1 MNKRLRTILIGAV
14 GVIVVLLAGL
24 FSGAL
29 DGVLRKL
36 DLHVAGRPAPVVD
49 TVASSEVVATPA
61 PAKADAGATV
71 AAGETVVPIFDL
83 VRVEPTGDAVIAG
96 RSDPDA
102 KVEILSG
109 KDVVADG
116 KANDTGSWAIVLANP
131 LKPGAHDLSV
141 RVTGKDGKVAS
152 SEQSVAVSVPEG
164 GNGDVLVVLN
174 QPGSP
179 STVLQVPGL
188 EETQAK
194 LADAGV
200 DPAQAVSV
208 EPASAEVPA
217 AADVSAAPAP
227 AVVPPTSASAT
238 ATATAGNE
246 TTPATT
252 AEPAVAVTTEPA
264 APAEPAAAPAAASP
278 ASATVEIPAPPTD
291 MMVAA
296 ATPALTPAPQ
306 AAAPAPDVAQAE
318 PAPAPDKPAAPATD
332 ATAAPA
338 VATPAE
344 PAPSAPDA
352 EPTAAP
358 KAEPSSE
365 PAAPKVEPAAP
376 KAEPVASPA
385 EPAAAP
391 APTVT
396 IDAVELENG
405 NRFYAA
411 GSAASGAVIRLYV
424 DDKAIG
430 DTKADKGRWLYQGQV
445 ELAPGKHLVR
455 IDQVGA
461 EGSVVARAEVP
472 FQIADDGLSAPTLA
486 SGVGSAQAGAG
497 SAGEA
502 KPAEPETLII
512 RRGDNLWMIAKRLYG
527 KGIRYSTIYQANTDQ
542 IRNPDLIYPGQVFV
556 IPEGDAAWKPVGQ

>member
-1 MNKRLRTILIGAV
+1 MSNRLRTILIGAV

-29 DGVLRKL
+29 DGVLRQL
-36 DLHVAGRPAPVVD
+36 NVQIAGHPANVTD
-49 TVASSEVVATPA
+49 KVASTDVVATPA
-61 PAKADAGATV
+61 PAKADAGA
-71 AAGETVVPIFDL
+71 AATAPAAETVVPIFDL

-96 RSDPDA
+96 RSAPDA

-109 KDVVADG
+109 KDVVAGG
-116 KANDTGSWAIVLANP
+116 KANDTGSWAIVLADP

-141 RVTGKDGKVAS
+141 RVTGKDGKVAT

-188 EETQAK
+188 QEAQAK

-200 DPAQAVSV
+200 DPTQV
-208 EPASAEVPA
+208 AE
-217 AADVSAAPAP
+217 AAPAVLPEAPKASAP
-227 AVVPPTSASAT
+227 AATPEPPVSASAT
-238 ATATAGNE
+238 ATAIAGNE
-246 TTPATT
+246 TMPATT
-252 AEPAVAVTTEPA
+252 AEPAPA
-264 APAEPAAAPAAASP
+264 AMTSAPAATPVAPAAA
-278 ASATVEIPAPPTD
+278 TVAIPAPPAD
-291 MMVAA
+291 MQAAAA
-296 ATPALTPAPQ
+296 ATPAL
-306 AAAPAPDVAQAE
+306 AQAE
-318 PAPAPDKPAAPATD
+318 PAPAAEKPAAPA
-332 ATAAPA
+332 
-338 VATPAE
+338 ATPATADKPAAAPTA
-344 PAPSAPDA
+344 PAPAETAPAPVAPAQASPAASAA
-352 EPTAAP
+352 
-358 KAEPSSE
+358 E
-365 PAAPKVEPAAP
+365 PAAPK
-376 KAEPVASPA
+376 A

-405 NRFYAA
+405 KRLYAA
-411 GSAASGAVIRLYV
+411 GSAESGAVIRLYV
-424 DDKAIG
+424 DDKVIG
-430 DTKADKGRWLYQGQV
+430 DTKADKGRWLYQGQAQ
-445 ELAPGKHLVR
+445 LAPGKHLVR
-455 IDQVGA
+455 IDQIGA
-461 EGSVVARAEVP
+461 NGTVLARAEVP
-472 FQIADDGLSAPTLA
+472 FQIAEDGLAAPTVA

-556 IPEGDAAWKPVGQ
+556 VPEGDSAWKPVGK

>member
-1 MNKRLRTILIGAV
+1 MSKRLRTILIGAV

-29 DGVLRKL
+29 DSVLRQL
-36 DLHVAGRPAPVVD
+36 NIQVAGHPAPVTEKVGSTD
-49 TVASSEVVATPA
+49 VVATPA
-61 PAKADAGATV
+61 PVKADAAQAAT
-71 AAGETVVPIFDL
+71 APATETVVPIFDL

-96 RSDPDA
+96 RSDPNA

-109 KDVVADG
+109 KDVVAGG
-116 KANDTGSWAIVLANP
+116 KANDTGSWAIVLSDP

-141 RVTGKDGKVAS
+141 RVTGKDGKVAT

-188 EETQAK
+188 EEAQAK

-200 DPAQAVSV
+200 DPAQVVDA
-208 EPASAEVPA
+208 
-217 AADVSAAPAP
+217 AP
-227 AVVPPTSASAT
+227 AVVPETPKAATAVPAAEPPVSASAT
-238 ATATAGNE
+238 ATAIAGNA

-252 AEPAVAVTTEPA
+252 AEPAPA
-264 APAEPAAAPAAASP
+264 AMSSEPVAAPAAA
-278 ASATVEIPAPPTD
+278 AQATVEIPAPPAD
-291 MMVAA
+291 VQAAAA
-296 ATPALTPAPQ
+296 ATPALVPATPAP
-306 AAAPAPDVAQAE
+306 AETAPVAAKPAADAAPAPT
-318 PAPAPDKPAAPATD
+318 APAATETAPA
-332 ATAAPA
+332 
-338 VATPAE
+338 
-344 PAPSAPDA
+344 
-352 EPTAAP
+352 
-358 KAEPSSE
+358 
-365 PAAPKVEPAAP
+365 
-376 KAEPVASPA
+376 KAEPVAAPA
-385 EPAAAP
+385 EPAVQPKADVPAAATP
-391 APTVT
+391 VVT

-405 NRFYAA
+405 KRFYAA
-411 GSAASGAVIRLYV
+411 GSAANGAVIRLYV

-430 DTKADKGRWLYQGQV
+430 DSKADKGRWLYQGEV
-445 ELAPGKHLVR
+445 HLAPGKHLVR
-455 IDQVGA
+455 IDQIGA
-461 EGSVVARAEVP
+461 NGAVLARAEVP
-472 FQIADDGLSAPTLA
+472 FQIAEDGLSAPTLA

-502 KPAEPETLII
+502 RPAEPQTLII

-527 KGIRYSTIYQANTDQ
+527 NGIRYSTIYQANTDQ

>member
-29 DGVLRKL
+29 DGVLRQL
-36 DLHVAGRPAPVVD
+36 NIQIAGHPTPAAEA
-49 TVASSEVVATPA
+49 TASSDVVATPA
-61 PAKADAGATV
+61 PAKGDAAPAA
-71 AAGETVVPIFDL
+71 AAGPGEAVVPIFDL

-96 RSDPDA
+96 RSEPDA

-116 KANDTGSWAIVLANP
+116 KANDAGSWAIVLADP

-188 EETQAK
+188 EEAQAK

-200 DPAQAVSV
+200 DPAEA
-208 EPASAEVPA
+208 AEAQPVA
-217 AADVSAAPAP
+217 AAPIAAPAP
-227 AVVPPTSASAT
+227 AVEPPTSASAT

-252 AEPAVAVTTEPA
+252 AAPA
-264 APAEPAAAPAAASP
+264 APITAEPAAIAAATP
-278 ASATVEIPAPPTD
+278 ATVAIPAPPAD
-291 MMVAA
+291 MLVAA
-296 ATPALTPAPQ
+296 ATPALTSVAEPKPSEQTTAPEPQTGEMPTASQAGASAAPAGAAPAATPQVEPAVAPQ
-306 AAAPAPDVAQAE
+306 AEPDV
-318 PAPAPDKPAAPATD
+318 
-332 ATAAPA
+332 
-338 VATPAE
+338 
-344 PAPSAPDA
+344 
-352 EPTAAP
+352 AP
-358 KAEPSSE
+358 KAEPATT
-365 PAAPKVEPAAP
+365 PP
-376 KAEPVASPA
+376 AEPVTAPQA
-385 EPAAAP
+385 EPAATP
-391 APTVT
+391 AITVT

-405 NRFYAA
+405 NSFYAA
-411 GSAASGAVIRLYV
+411 GSAASGALIRLYV

-430 DTKADKGRWLYQGQV
+430 DTKADKGRWLYQGKV

-455 IDQVGA
+455 IDQIGA
-461 EGSVVARAEVP
+461 DGAVIARAEVP
-472 FQIADDGLSAPTLA
+472 FQIAEDGLSAPTVA
-486 SGVGSAQAGAG
+486 SGVGTAQAGAG

-556 IPEGDAAWKPVGQ
+556 IPEGDAAWRPVGQ

>member
-29 DGVLRKL
+29 DGVLRQL
-36 DLHVAGRPAPVVD
+36 NMQIAGHPAPAAEAA
-49 TVASSEVVATPA
+49 ASSDVVATQA
-61 PAKADAGATV
+61 PAKADAAPAV
-71 AAGETVVPIFDL
+71 AAAPAETVVPIFDL

-96 RSDPDA
+96 RSEPDA

-109 KDVVADG
+109 KDIVADG
-116 KANDTGSWAIVLANP
+116 KANDTGSWAIVLADP

-188 EETQAK
+188 EEAQAK

-200 DPAQAVSV
+200 DPAEATSSQQV
-208 EPASAEVPA
+208 A
-217 AADVSAAPAP
+217 AAEAPVAAPTP
-227 AVVPPTSASAT
+227 AVEPPTSASAT

-252 AEPAVAVTTEPA
+252 AEPAAPIAAEPTATPA
-264 APAEPAAAPAAASP
+264 ATP
-278 ASATVEIPAPPTD
+278 ATVEIPAPPAD
-291 MMVAA
+291 MLVAA
-296 ATPALTPAPQ
+296 ATPALAPAAEAKPSEPATAQAAPQ
-306 AAAPAPDVAQAE
+306 AAETPAAAPADAGAAPADAAPAAAPQAE
-318 PAPAPDKPAAPATD
+318 PAAAPQ
-332 ATAAPA
+332 
-338 VATPAE
+338 AE
-344 PAPSAPDA
+344 PAV
-352 EPTAAP
+352 
-358 KAEPSSE
+358 
-365 PAAPKVEPAAP
+365 APKVEPAATP
-376 KAEPVASPA
+376 QAEPVAT
-385 EPAAAP
+385 P

-405 NRFYAA
+405 KSFYAA

-424 DDKAIG
+424 DDKAVG
-430 DTKADKGRWLYQGQV
+430 DTKADKGRWLYQGKV

-455 IDQVGA
+455 IDQIGA
-461 EGSVVARAEVP
+461 DGAVIARAEVP
-472 FQIADDGLSAPTLA
+472 FQIAEDGLSAPTLA

-556 IPEGDAAWKPVGQ
+556 IPEGDSAWRPVGQ

>member
-14 GVIVVLLAGL
+14 GVIAVLLAGL

-29 DGVLRKL
+29 DGVLRQL
-36 DLHVAGRPAPVVD
+36 NVQIAGHPASTTE
-49 TVASSEVVATPA
+49 TVASSDVVATPA
-61 PAKADAGATV
+61 PAKTDAASAATP
-71 AAGETVVPIFDL
+71 AGETVVPIFDL

-116 KANDTGSWAIVLANP
+116 KANDTGSWAIVLADP

-141 RVTGKDGKVAS
+141 RVTGKDGKTAS

-188 EETQAK
+188 EEAQAK

-200 DPAQAVSV
+200 DPA
-208 EPASAEVPA
+208 E
-217 AADVSAAPAP
+217 AADTQQVAAVEAPVATPAP
-227 AVVPPTSASAT
+227 AVEPPTSATAT

-252 AEPAVAVTTEPA
+252 AQPAAAITTES
-264 APAEPAAAPAAASP
+264 AAAPAA
-278 ASATVEIPAPPTD
+278 ASATVEIPAPPAD
-291 MMVAA
+291 MLAAA
-296 ATPALTPAPQ
+296 ATPALTPAAEAKPSETT
-306 AAAPAPDVAQAE
+306 VAQAE
-318 PAPAPDKPAAPATD
+318 PTVTDTLVATAAESPAAPSE
-332 ATAAPA
+332 
-338 VATPAE
+338 TPAE
-344 PAPSAPDA
+344 TAPDA
-352 EPTAAP
+352 PT
-358 KAEPSSE
+358 
-365 PAAPKVEPAAP
+365 
-376 KAEPVASPA
+376 A
-385 EPAAAP
+385 EPAATPAAEPEPAAVLDAP
-391 APTVT
+391 PAATSSPAVT

-411 GSAASGAVIRLYV
+411 GSAANGAVIRLYV

-430 DTKADKGRWLYQGQV
+430 DTKAEKGRWLFQGKV
-445 ELAPGKHLVR
+445 ELAPGQHLVR
-455 IDQVGA
+455 IDQIGA
-461 EGSVVARAEVP
+461 DGAVIARAEVP
-472 FQIADDGLSAPTLA
+472 FQIAEDGLSAPTLA
-486 SGVGSAQAGAG
+486 SGIGTAQAGAG

-502 KPAEPETLII
+502 RPAEPTTLII

-556 IPEGDAAWKPVGQ
+556 IPESDAAWRPIGQ

>member
-29 DGVLRKL
+29 DGVLRQL
-36 DLHVAGRPAPVVD
+36 NMQIAGHPAPAAEAA
-49 TVASSEVVATPA
+49 ASSDVVATQA
-61 PAKADAGATV
+61 PAKADAAS
-71 AAGETVVPIFDL
+71 AAAAAPAETVVPIFDL

-96 RSDPDA
+96 RSEPDA

-109 KDVVADG
+109 KDIVADG
-116 KANDTGSWAIVLANP
+116 KANDTGSWAIVLADP

-188 EETQAK
+188 EEAQAK

-200 DPAQAVSV
+200 DPAEATSSQQV
-208 EPASAEVPA
+208 A
-217 AADVSAAPAP
+217 AAEAPVAASAP
-227 AVVPPTSASAT
+227 AVEPPTSASAT

-252 AEPAVAVTTEPA
+252 AEPAAPIAAEPTATPA
-264 APAEPAAAPAAASP
+264 ATP
-278 ASATVEIPAPPTD
+278 ATVEIPAPPAD
-291 MMVAA
+291 MLVAA
-296 ATPALTPAPQ
+296 ATPALAPAAEAKPSEPATAQAAPQ
-306 AAAPAPDVAQAE
+306 AAETPAAAPADAGAAPADAAPAAAPQAE
-318 PAPAPDKPAAPATD
+318 PAAAPQ
-332 ATAAPA
+332 
-338 VATPAE
+338 AE
-344 PAPSAPDA
+344 PAV
-352 EPTAAP
+352 
-358 KAEPSSE
+358 
-365 PAAPKVEPAAP
+365 APKVEPAATP
-376 KAEPVASPA
+376 QAEPVAT
-385 EPAAAP
+385 P

-405 NRFYAA
+405 KSFYAA

-424 DDKAIG
+424 DDKAVG
-430 DTKADKGRWLYQGQV
+430 DTKADKGRWLYQGKV

-455 IDQVGA
+455 IDQIGA
-461 EGSVVARAEVP
+461 DGAVIARAEVP
-472 FQIADDGLSAPTLA
+472 FQIAEDGLSAPTLA

-527 KGIRYSTIYQANTDQ
+527 RGIRYSTIYQANTDQ

-556 IPEGDAAWKPVGQ
+556 IPEGDSAWRPVGQ

>member
-29 DGVLRKL
+29 DGVLRQL
-36 DLHVAGRPAPVVD
+36 NMQIAGHPAPAAEAA
-49 TVASSEVVATPA
+49 ASSDVVATQA
-61 PAKADAGATV
+61 PAKADAAP
-71 AAGETVVPIFDL
+71 AAAAAPAETVVPIFDL

-96 RSDPDA
+96 RSEPDA

-109 KDVVADG
+109 KDIVADG
-116 KANDTGSWAIVLANP
+116 KANDTGSWAIVLADP

-188 EETQAK
+188 EEAQAK

-200 DPAQAVSV
+200 DPAEATSSQQV
-208 EPASAEVPA
+208 A
-217 AADVSAAPAP
+217 AAEAPVAAPTP
-227 AVVPPTSASAT
+227 AVEPPTSASAT

-252 AEPAVAVTTEPA
+252 AEPAAPIAAEPTATPA
-264 APAEPAAAPAAASP
+264 ATP
-278 ASATVEIPAPPTD
+278 ATVEIPAPPAD
-291 MMVAA
+291 MLVAA
-296 ATPALTPAPQ
+296 ATPALAPAAEAKPSEPATAQAAPQ
-306 AAAPAPDVAQAE
+306 AAETPAAALADAGAAPAEAAPAAAPQAE
-318 PAPAPDKPAAPATD
+318 PAAAPQ
-332 ATAAPA
+332 
-338 VATPAE
+338 AE
-344 PAPSAPDA
+344 PAV
-352 EPTAAP
+352 AP
-358 KAEPSSE
+358 KAEP
-365 PAAPKVEPAAP
+365 AATPQ
-376 KAEPVASPA
+376 AEPVAT
-385 EPAAAP
+385 P

-405 NRFYAA
+405 KSFYAA
-411 GSAASGAVIRLYV
+411 GSAANGAVIRLYV
-424 DDKAIG
+424 DDKAVG
-430 DTKADKGRWLYQGQV
+430 DTKADKGRWLYQGKV

-455 IDQVGA
+455 IDQIGA
-461 EGSVVARAEVP
+461 DGAVIARAEVP
-472 FQIADDGLSAPTLA
+472 FQIAEDGLSAPTLA

-556 IPEGDAAWKPVGQ
+556 IPEGDSAWRPVGQ

>member
-29 DGVLRKL
+29 DGVLRQL
-36 DLHVAGRPAPVVD
+36 NMQIAGHPAPAAEAA
-49 TVASSEVVATPA
+49 ASSDVVATQA
-61 PAKADAGATV
+61 PAKADAAS
-71 AAGETVVPIFDL
+71 AAAAAPAETVVPIFDL

-96 RSDPDA
+96 RSEPDA

-109 KDVVADG
+109 KDIVADG
-116 KANDTGSWAIVLANP
+116 KANDTGSWAIVLADP

-188 EETQAK
+188 EEAQAK

-200 DPAQAVSV
+200 DPAEATSSQQV
-208 EPASAEVPA
+208 A
-217 AADVSAAPAP
+217 AAEAPVAAPTP
-227 AVVPPTSASAT
+227 AVEPPTSASAT

-252 AEPAVAVTTEPA
+252 AEPAAPIAAEPTATPA
-264 APAEPAAAPAAASP
+264 ATP
-278 ASATVEIPAPPTD
+278 ATVEIPAPPAD
-291 MMVAA
+291 MLVAA
-296 ATPALTPAPQ
+296 ATPALAPAAEAKPSEPATAQAAPQ
-306 AAAPAPDVAQAE
+306 AAETPAAAPADAGAAPADAAPAAAPQAE
-318 PAPAPDKPAAPATD
+318 PAAAPQ
-332 ATAAPA
+332 
-338 VATPAE
+338 AE
-344 PAPSAPDA
+344 PAV
-352 EPTAAP
+352 
-358 KAEPSSE
+358 
-365 PAAPKVEPAAP
+365 APKVEPAATP
-376 KAEPVASPA
+376 QAEPVAT
-385 EPAAAP
+385 P

-405 NRFYAA
+405 KSFYAA

-424 DDKAIG
+424 DDKAVG
-430 DTKADKGRWLYQGQV
+430 DTKADKGRWLYQGKV

-455 IDQVGA
+455 IDQIGA
-461 EGSVVARAEVP
+461 DGAVIARAEVP
-472 FQIADDGLSAPTLA
+472 FQIAEDGLSAPTLA

-527 KGIRYSTIYQANTDQ
+527 RGIRYSTIYQANTDQ

-556 IPEGDAAWKPVGQ
+556 IPEGDSAWRPVGQ

>member
-24 FSGAL
+24 FSGVL
-29 DGVLRKL
+29 DGLLRQL
-36 DLHVAGRPAPVVD
+36 NIQIAGHPTPAAEA
-49 TVASSEVVATPA
+49 TASSDIVATPA
-61 PAKADAGATV
+61 PAKGDAAPAA
-71 AAGETVVPIFDL
+71 AAGPGEAVVPIFDL

-96 RSDPDA
+96 RSEPDA

-116 KANDTGSWAIVLANP
+116 KANDAGSWAIVLADP

-188 EETQAK
+188 EEAQAK

-200 DPAQAVSV
+200 DPAEAQPV
-208 EPASAEVPA
+208 A
-217 AADVSAAPAP
+217 AAPIAAPAP
-227 AVVPPTSASAT
+227 AVEPPTSASAT

-252 AEPAVAVTTEPA
+252 AAPA
-264 APAEPAAAPAAASP
+264 APITAEPAAIAAATP
-278 ASATVEIPAPPTD
+278 ATVAIPAPPAD
-291 MMVAA
+291 MLVAA
-296 ATPALTPAPQ
+296 ATPALTSVAEPKPSEQTTAPEPQTGEMPTAPQ
-306 AAAPAPDVAQAE
+306 AGASAAPAGAAPAATPQVEPAVAPQAE
-318 PAPAPDKPAAPATD
+318 PD
-332 ATAAPA
+332 
-338 VATPAE
+338 V
-344 PAPSAPDA
+344 
-352 EPTAAP
+352 AP
-358 KAEPSSE
+358 KAEPAAT
-365 PAAPKVEPAAP
+365 PAI
-376 KAEPVASPA
+376 
-385 EPAAAP
+385 
-391 APTVT
+391 TVT

-405 NRFYAA
+405 NSFYAA
-411 GSAASGAVIRLYV
+411 GSAASGALIRLYV

-430 DTKADKGRWLYQGQV
+430 DTKADKGRWLYQGKV

-455 IDQVGA
+455 IDQIGA
-461 EGSVVARAEVP
+461 DGAVIARAEVP
-472 FQIADDGLSAPTLA
+472 FQIAEDGLSAPTVA
-486 SGVGSAQAGAG
+486 SGVGTAQAGAG

-556 IPEGDAAWKPVGQ
+556 IPEGDAAWRPVGQ

>member
-29 DGVLRKL
+29 DGVLRQL
-36 DLHVAGRPAPVVD
+36 NMQIAGHPAPAAEAA
-49 TVASSEVVATPA
+49 ASSDVVATQA
-61 PAKADAGATV
+61 PAKADAAP
-71 AAGETVVPIFDL
+71 AAAAAPAETVVPIFDL

-96 RSDPDA
+96 RSEPDA

-109 KDVVADG
+109 KDIVADG
-116 KANDTGSWAIVLANP
+116 KANDTGSWAIVLADP

-188 EETQAK
+188 EEAQAK

-200 DPAQAVSV
+200 DPAEATSSQQV
-208 EPASAEVPA
+208 A
-217 AADVSAAPAP
+217 AAEAPVAAPTP
-227 AVVPPTSASAT
+227 AVEPPTSASAT

-252 AEPAVAVTTEPA
+252 AEPA
-264 APAEPAAAPAAASP
+264 APIAAEPTATPVATP
-278 ASATVEIPAPPTD
+278 ATVEIPAPPAD
-291 MMVAA
+291 MLVAA
-296 ATPALTPAPQ
+296 ATPALTPAAEAKPSEPATSQAAPQ
-306 AAAPAPDVAQAE
+306 AAETPAAAPADAGAAPAEAAPAAAPQAE
-318 PAPAPDKPAAPATD
+318 PAAAPQ
-332 ATAAPA
+332 
-338 VATPAE
+338 AE
-344 PAPSAPDA
+344 PAV
-352 EPTAAP
+352 
-358 KAEPSSE
+358 
-365 PAAPKVEPAAP
+365 APKVEPAATP
-376 KAEPVASPA
+376 QAEPVAT
-385 EPAAAP
+385 P

-405 NRFYAA
+405 KSFYAA

-424 DDKAIG
+424 DDKAVG
-430 DTKADKGRWLYQGQV
+430 DTKADKGRWLYQGKV

-455 IDQVGA
+455 IDQIGTDGA
-461 EGSVVARAEVP
+461 VIARAEVP
-472 FQIADDGLSAPTLA
+472 FQIAEDGLSAPTLA

-556 IPEGDAAWKPVGQ
+556 IPEGDSAWRPVGQ

>member
-1 MNKRLRTILIGAV
+1 MNKRLRTILIGTV

-29 DGVLRKL
+29 DSVLRQL
-36 DLHVAGRPAPVVD
+36 NVHVAGHPASVAD
-49 TVASSEVVATPA
+49 KVASTDVVATPA
-61 PAKADAGATV
+61 PVKTDAAQAV
-71 AAGETVVPIFDL
+71 PAAETVVPIFDL

-96 RSDPDA
+96 RSAPDA

-109 KDVVADG
+109 KDVVAGG
-116 KANDTGSWAIVLANP
+116 KANDTGSWAIVLADP

-141 RVTGKDGKVAS
+141 RATGKDGKVAT

-188 EETQAK
+188 QEAQAK

-200 DPAQAVSV
+200 DPAQVAEATPAV
-208 EPASAEVPA
+208 VPA
-217 AADVSAAPAP
+217 ASKAAPAP
-227 AVVPPTSASAT
+227 AVTPEPPVSASAT
-238 ATATAGNE
+238 ATAIAGNA

-252 AEPAVAVTTEPA
+252 AEPAQAAMTTEPA
-264 APAEPAAAPAAASP
+264 ASPAAAVP
-278 ASATVEIPAPPTD
+278 ATVAIPAPPAD
-291 MMVAA
+291 MQAAAA
-296 ATPALTPAPQ
+296 ATPALAPTAQ
-306 AAAPAPDVAQAE
+306 AAPAPVAE
-318 PAPAPDKPAAPATD
+318 KPAAPVAETP
-332 ATAAPA
+332 AAPA
-338 VATPAE
+338 PATATPAQPT
-344 PAPSAPDA
+344 PAQATPAQATPAAPAADSS
-352 EPTAAP
+352 AAP
-358 KAEPSSE
+358 K
-365 PAAPKVEPAAP
+365 
-376 KAEPVASPA
+376 A

-405 NRFYAA
+405 KHFYAA
-411 GSAASGAVIRLYV
+411 GSAQNGAVVRLYV
-424 DDKAIG
+424 DDKEVG
-430 DTKADKGRWLYQGQV
+430 DTKADKGRWLYQGDVQ
-445 ELAPGKHLVR
+445 LAPGKHLVR
-455 IDQVGA
+455 IDQIGA
-461 EGSVVARAEVP
+461 NGTVLARAEVP
-472 FQIADDGLSAPTLA
+472 FEIAEDGLSAPTLA

-502 KPAEPETLII
+502 KPAEPTTLII
-512 RRGDNLWMIAKRLYG
+512 HRGDNLWMIAKRLYG

-556 IPEGDAAWKPVGQ
+556 VPEGDSAWKPVGQ

>member
-29 DGVLRKL
+29 DGVLRQL
-36 DLHVAGRPAPVVD
+36 NMQIAGHPAPAAEAA
-49 TVASSEVVATPA
+49 ASSDVVATQA
-61 PAKADAGATV
+61 PAKADAAPAV
-71 AAGETVVPIFDL
+71 AAAPAETVVPIFDL

-96 RSDPDA
+96 RSEPDA

-109 KDVVADG
+109 KDIVADG
-116 KANDTGSWAIVLANP
+116 KANDTGSWAIVLADP

-188 EETQAK
+188 EEAQAK

-200 DPAQAVSV
+200 DPAEATSSQQV
-208 EPASAEVPA
+208 A
-217 AADVSAAPAP
+217 AAEAPVAAPTP
-227 AVVPPTSASAT
+227 AVEPPTSASAT

-252 AEPAVAVTTEPA
+252 AEPAAPIAAEPTATPA
-264 APAEPAAAPAAASP
+264 ATP
-278 ASATVEIPAPPTD
+278 ATVEIPAPPAD
-291 MMVAA
+291 MLVAA
-296 ATPALTPAPQ
+296 ATPALAPAAEEAKPSEPATAQAAPQ
-306 AAAPAPDVAQAE
+306 AAETPTAAPADAGAAPADAAPAAAPQAE
-318 PAPAPDKPAAPATD
+318 PAAAPQ
-332 ATAAPA
+332 
-338 VATPAE
+338 AE
-344 PAPSAPDA
+344 PAV
-352 EPTAAP
+352 
-358 KAEPSSE
+358 
-365 PAAPKVEPAAP
+365 APKVEPAATP
-376 KAEPVASPA
+376 QAEPVAT
-385 EPAAAP
+385 P

-405 NRFYAA
+405 KSFYAA

-424 DDKAIG
+424 DDKAVG
-430 DTKADKGRWLYQGQV
+430 DTKADKGRWLYQGKV

-455 IDQVGA
+455 IDQIGVDGA
-461 EGSVVARAEVP
+461 VIARAEVP
-472 FQIADDGLSAPTLA
+472 FQIAEDGLSAPTLA

-556 IPEGDAAWKPVGQ
+556 IPEGDSAWRPVGQ

>member
-29 DGVLRKL
+29 DGVLRQL
-36 DLHVAGRPAPVVD
+36 NMQIAGHPAPAAEAA
-49 TVASSEVVATPA
+49 ASSDVVATQA
-61 PAKADAGATV
+61 PAKADAAP
-71 AAGETVVPIFDL
+71 AAAAVPAETVVPIFDL

-96 RSDPDA
+96 RSEPDA

-109 KDVVADG
+109 KDIVADG
-116 KANDTGSWAIVLANP
+116 KANDTGSWAIVLADP

-188 EETQAK
+188 EEAQAK

-200 DPAQAVSV
+200 DPAEATSSQQV
-208 EPASAEVPA
+208 A
-217 AADVSAAPAP
+217 AAEAPVAAPTP
-227 AVVPPTSASAT
+227 AVEPPTSASAT

-252 AEPAVAVTTEPA
+252 AEPAAPIAAEPTATPA
-264 APAEPAAAPAAASP
+264 ATP
-278 ASATVEIPAPPTD
+278 ATVEIPAPPAD
-291 MMVAA
+291 MLVAA
-296 ATPALTPAPQ
+296 ATPALTPAAEAKPSEPATAQAAPQ
-306 AAAPAPDVAQAE
+306 AAETPAAAPADAGAAPADAAPAAAPQAE
-318 PAPAPDKPAAPATD
+318 PAAAPQ
-332 ATAAPA
+332 
-338 VATPAE
+338 AE
-344 PAPSAPDA
+344 PAV
-352 EPTAAP
+352 
-358 KAEPSSE
+358 
-365 PAAPKVEPAAP
+365 APKVEPAATP
-376 KAEPVASPA
+376 QAEPVAT
-385 EPAAAP
+385 P

-405 NRFYAA
+405 KSFYAA

-424 DDKAIG
+424 DDKAVG
-430 DTKADKGRWLYQGQV
+430 DTKADKGRWLYQGKV

-455 IDQVGA
+455 IDQIGA
-461 EGSVVARAEVP
+461 DGAVIARAEVP
-472 FQIADDGLSAPTLA
+472 FQIAEDGLSAPTLA

-556 IPEGDAAWKPVGQ
+556 IPEGDSAWRPVGQ

>member
-1 MNKRLRTILIGAV
+1 MSNRLRTILIGAV

-29 DGVLRKL
+29 DSVLRQL
-36 DLHVAGRPAPVVD
+36 NVQIAGHPAHVAD
-49 TVASSEVVATPA
+49 EVASTDVVATPA
-61 PAKADAGATV
+61 PAKTDAGA
-71 AAGETVVPIFDL
+71 AATAPAAETVVPIFDL

-96 RSDPDA
+96 RSAPDA

-109 KDVVADG
+109 KDVVAGG
-116 KANDTGSWAIVLANP
+116 KANDTGSWAIVLADP

-141 RVTGKDGKVAS
+141 RVTGKDGKVAT
-152 SEQSVAVSVPEG
+152 SEQSVAVSVPQG

-188 EETQAK
+188 QEAQAK

-200 DPAQAVSV
+200 EPAQVAESV
-208 EPASAEVPA
+208 PAILPEAPKAAVPA
-217 AADVSAAPAP
+217 ATPE
-227 AVVPPTSASAT
+227 PPVSASAT
-238 ATATAGNE
+238 ATAIAGNE
-246 TTPATT
+246 TMPATT
-252 AEPAVAVTTEPA
+252 AEPAPA
-264 APAEPAAAPAAASP
+264 AMTSAPAATPVAPAAA
-278 ASATVEIPAPPTD
+278 TVAIPAPPAD
-291 MMVAA
+291 MQSAA
-296 ATPALTPAPQ
+296 ATPAL
-306 AAAPAPDVAQAE
+306 AQAE
-318 PAPAPDKPAAPATD
+318 PAPAAEKPAETAPAPVAPAQAAPAGS
-332 ATAAPA
+332 AA
-338 VATPAE
+338 
-344 PAPSAPDA
+344 
-352 EPTAAP
+352 
-358 KAEPSSE
+358 E
-365 PAAPKVEPAAP
+365 PAAPK
-376 KAEPVASPA
+376 A

-405 NRFYAA
+405 KRLYAA
-411 GSAASGAVIRLYV
+411 GSAENGAVIRLYV

-430 DTKADKGRWLYQGQV
+430 DTKADKGRWLYQGQAQ
-445 ELAPGKHLVR
+445 LAPGKHLVR
-455 IDQVGA
+455 IDQIGA
-461 EGSVVARAEVP
+461 NGTVLARAEVP
-472 FQIADDGLSAPTLA
+472 FQIAEDGLAAPTVA

-556 IPEGDAAWKPVGQ
+556 VPEGDSAWKPVGQ

>member
-29 DGVLRKL
+29 DGVLRQL
-36 DLHVAGRPAPVVD
+36 NMQIAGHPAPAAD
-49 TVASSEVVATPA
+49 TVASTDVVATPA
-61 PAKADAGATV
+61 PAKADAAPAT
-71 AAGETVVPIFDL
+71 AAAPAETVVPIFDL

-109 KDVVADG
+109 KDVVAGG
-116 KANDTGSWAIVLANP
+116 KANDTGSWAIVLADP

-188 EETQAK
+188 EEAQAK

-200 DPAQAVSV
+200 DPAEATDSQQV
-208 EPASAEVPA
+208 A
-217 AADVSAAPAP
+217 AAEAPVAASAP
-227 AVVPPTSASAT
+227 AVEPPTSASAT

-252 AEPAVAVTTEPA
+252 AEPA
-264 APAEPAAAPAAASP
+264 APITAEPAATPAA
-278 ASATVEIPAPPTD
+278 ASATVEIPAPPAD
-291 MMVAA
+291 MLVAA
-296 ATPALTPAPQ
+296 ATPALAPAAEAKPSEPAIAQAAPQ
-306 AAAPAPDVAQAE
+306 AGETPAAPPVDAGAAPTEAAPAAAPQAEPVATPQAE
-318 PAPAPDKPAAPATD
+318 PAAAPQ
-332 ATAAPA
+332 P
-338 VATPAE
+338 
-344 PAPSAPDA
+344 
-352 EPTAAP
+352 
-358 KAEPSSE
+358 E
-365 PAAPKVEPAAP
+365 PAAAP
-376 KAEPVASPA
+376 QA

-391 APTVT
+391 APAIT

-411 GSAASGAVIRLYV
+411 GSAANGAVIRLYV

-430 DTKADKGRWLYQGQV
+430 DTKADKGRWLYQGKV

-461 EGSVVARAEVP
+461 DGAVIARAEVP
-472 FQIADDGLSAPTLA
+472 FQIAEDGLSAPTLA

-556 IPEGDAAWKPVGQ
+556 IPEGDAAWRAIGQ

>member
-1 MNKRLRTILIGAV
+1 MNKKLRTILIGAV

-29 DGVLRKL
+29 DGVLRQL
-36 DLHVAGRPAPVVD
+36 NIQLAGHPASVAE
-49 TVASSEVVATPA
+49 TVASSDVVATPA
-61 PAKADAGATV
+61 PAKSDAP
-71 AAGETVVPIFDL
+71 AAAAASPAETVVPIFDL

-109 KDVVADG
+109 KDVVANG
-116 KANDTGSWAIVLANP
+116 KANDTGSWAIVLADP

-141 RVTGKDGKVAS
+141 RVVGKDGKVAS

-188 EETQAK
+188 EEAQAK

-200 DPAQAVSV
+200 
-208 EPASAEVPA
+208 EPAEASDTQQVA
-217 AADVSAAPAP
+217 AAEAPIAAPTP
-227 AVVPPTSASAT
+227 AVEPPTSASAT

-252 AEPAVAVTTEPA
+252 AQPAEPITTEPA
-264 APAEPAAAPAAASP
+264 ATPDVQP
-278 ASATVEIPAPPTD
+278 ATVEIPAPPAD
-291 MMVAA
+291 MLAA
-296 ATPALTPAPQ
+296 AGTPGVTPSTE
-306 AAAPAPDVAQAE
+306 APATATAQAE
-318 PAPAPDKPAAPATD
+318 PPVADTPAAPAADST
-332 ATAAPA
+332 AVASEKPAEAAP
-338 VATPAE
+338 T
-344 PAPSAPDA
+344 AP
-352 EPTAAP
+352 
-358 KAEPSSE
+358 
-365 PAAPKVEPAAP
+365 V
-376 KAEPVASPA
+376 A

-391 APTVT
+391 APAPEAAPAATSASAVT

-411 GSAASGAVIRLYV
+411 GSAANGAVIRLYV
-424 DDKAIG
+424 DDKVLG
-430 DTKADKGRWLYQGQV
+430 DTKAEKGRWLYQGKV
-445 ELAPGKHLVR
+445 ELAPGQHLVR
-455 IDQVGA
+455 IDQIGTNGA
-461 EGSVVARAEVP
+461 VIARAEVP
-472 FQIADDGLSAPTLA
+472 FQIAEDGISAPTLA

-502 KPAEPETLII
+502 RPAEPTTLII

-527 KGIRYSTIYQANTDQ
+527 NGIRYSTIYQANTDQ

-556 IPEGDAAWKPVGQ
+556 IPESDAAWRPIGQ

>member
-1 MNKRLRTILIGAV
+1 
-14 GVIVVLLAGL
+14 VVLLAGL

-29 DGVLRKL
+29 DGVLRQL
-36 DLHVAGRPAPVVD
+36 NMQIAGHPAPAAEA
-49 TVASSEVVATPA
+49 TASSDVVATQA
-61 PAKADAGATV
+61 PAKADAAPAAT
-71 AAGETVVPIFDL
+71 AAPAETVVPIFDL

-96 RSDPDA
+96 RSEPDA

-116 KANDTGSWAIVLANP
+116 KANDTGSWAIVLADP

-188 EETQAK
+188 EEAQAK

-200 DPAQAVSV
+200 DPAEATSSQQV
-208 EPASAEVPA
+208 A
-217 AADVSAAPAP
+217 AAEAPVAASAP
-227 AVVPPTSASAT
+227 AVEPPTSASAT

-252 AEPAVAVTTEPA
+252 AEPA
-264 APAEPAAAPAAASP
+264 APITAEPAATPAATP
-278 ASATVEIPAPPTD
+278 ATVEIPAPPAD
-291 MMVAA
+291 MLVAA
-296 ATPALTPAPQ
+296 ATPALTPAAEAKPSEPATAQAAPQ
-306 AAAPAPDVAQAE
+306 AAETPAAAPAGTATTPAEAAPAAAAQTEPAAAPQAE
-318 PAPAPDKPAAPATD
+318 PAI
-332 ATAAPA
+332 
-338 VATPAE
+338 
-344 PAPSAPDA
+344 
-352 EPTAAP
+352 AP
-358 KAEPSSE
+358 KAEP
-365 PAAPKVEPAAP
+365 AATPP
-376 KAEPVASPA
+376 AEPVATPG
-385 EPAAAP
+385 PI
-391 APTVT
+391 VT

-405 NRFYAA
+405 KSFYAA

-430 DTKADKGRWLYQGQV
+430 DTKADKGRWLYQGKV

-461 EGSVVARAEVP
+461 DGAVIARAEVP
-472 FQIADDGLSAPTLA
+472 FQIAEDGLSAPTLA

-556 IPEGDAAWKPVGQ
+556 IPEGDAAWRPVGQ

>member
-1 MNKRLRTILIGAV
+1 MNKRLRTILIGVV

-29 DGVLRKL
+29 DGVLRQL
-36 DLHVAGRPAPVVD
+36 NVQIAGHPAAVAD
-49 TVASSEVVATPA
+49 KVASTDVVATPS
-61 PAKADAGATV
+61 PAKADAAP
-71 AAGETVVPIFDL
+71 AAAAPAERVVPIFDL

-109 KDVVADG
+109 KDVVAGG
-116 KANDTGSWAIVLANP
+116 KANDTGSWAIVLSDP

-141 RVTGKDGKVAS
+141 RATSKDGKVAT

-188 EETQAK
+188 EEAQAK

-200 DPAQAVSV
+200 DPAQVVEATPAV
-208 EPASAEVPA
+208 VPA
-217 AADVSAAPAP
+217 AAKVAAAPAP
-227 AVVPPTSASAT
+227 TPEPPVSASAT
-238 ATATAGNE
+238 ATAIAGNA

-252 AEPAVAVTTEPA
+252 AEPAQAAMTTEPA
-264 APAEPAAAPAAASP
+264 APAAAVPAASVA
-278 ASATVEIPAPPTD
+278 IPAPPAD
-291 MMVAA
+291 MQAAA
-296 ATPALTPAPQ
+296 ATPTLTPTT
-306 AAAPAPDVAQAE
+306 AQAE
-318 PAPAPDKPAAPATD
+318 PAPAAEKPAAPAAEKPADAVAKPTTEAPA
-332 ATAAPA
+332 ATA
-338 VATPAE
+338 
-344 PAPSAPDA
+344 
-352 EPTAAP
+352 
-358 KAEPSSE
+358 
-365 PAAPKVEPAAP
+365 PAATAPVQAASVMPA
-376 KAEPVASPA
+376 A
-385 EPAAAP
+385 EPAAAPKTEPAAKP

-405 NRFYAA
+405 KHFYAA
-411 GSAASGAVIRLYV
+411 GSAANGAVVRLYV
-424 DDKAIG
+424 DDKEIG
-430 DTKADKGRWLYQGQV
+430 DTKADKGRWLYQGDVQ
-445 ELAPGKHLVR
+445 LAPGKHLVR
-455 IDQVGA
+455 IDQIGA
-461 EGSVVARAEVP
+461 NGAVLARAEVP
-472 FQIADDGLSAPTLA
+472 FEIAEDGLSAPTLA

-502 KPAEPETLII
+502 KPAEPTTLII
-512 RRGDNLWMIAKRLYG
+512 HRGDNLWMIAKRLYG

-556 IPEGDAAWKPVGQ
+556 VPEGDSAWKPVGQ

>member
-24 FSGAL
+24 FSGVL
-29 DGVLRKL
+29 DGVLRQL
-36 DLHVAGRPAPVVD
+36 NVQIAGHPAPAAEA
-49 TVASSEVVATPA
+49 VASSNVVAA
-61 PAKADAGATV
+61 PAKADAAPAV
-71 AAGETVVPIFDL
+71 AASPAETIVPIFDL

-116 KANDTGSWAIVLANP
+116 KANDTGSWAIVLADP

-141 RVTGKDGKVAS
+141 RVTDKDGKVAS

-188 EETQAK
+188 EEAQAK

-200 DPAQAVSV
+200 DPAQATEAQQVAAAETPV
-208 EPASAEVPA
+208 AASAT
-217 AADVSAAPAP
+217 
-227 AVVPPTSASAT
+227 AVEPPTSASAT

-252 AEPAVAVTTEPA
+252 AEPAAPITAEPA
-264 APAEPAAAPAAASP
+264 ATPAAAPAATP
-278 ASATVEIPAPPTD
+278 ATVEIPAPPAD
-291 MMVAA
+291 MLVAA
-296 ATPALTPAPQ
+296 ATPALAPAAEAKPSEPATAQAAPQTAETPATAP
-306 AAAPAPDVAQAE
+306 ADAGAAPAEV
-318 PAPAPDKPAAPATD
+318 APA
-332 ATAAPA
+332 
-338 VATPAE
+338 
-344 PAPSAPDA
+344 
-352 EPTAAP
+352 AAP
-358 KAEPSSE
+358 KAEPAAAPQAE
-365 PAAPKVEPAAP
+365 PATTP
-376 KAEPVASPA
+376 KAEPVTTPQA
-385 EPAAAP
+385 EPAATP
-391 APTVT
+391 VPTVT

-405 NRFYAA
+405 NSFYAA
-411 GSAASGAVIRLYV
+411 GSAANGAVIRLYV

-430 DTKADKGRWLYQGQV
+430 DTKAEKGRWLYQGKV

-461 EGSVVARAEVP
+461 NGAVIARAEVP
-472 FQIADDGLSAPTLA
+472 FQIAEDGMSAPTLA

-556 IPEGDAAWKPVGQ
+556 IPEGDAAWRPVGQ

>member
-29 DGVLRKL
+29 DGVLRQL
-36 DLHVAGRPAPVVD
+36 NMQIAGHPAPAAEAA
-49 TVASSEVVATPA
+49 ASSDVVATQA
-61 PAKADAGATV
+61 PAKADAAP
-71 AAGETVVPIFDL
+71 AAAAAPAETVVPIFDL

-96 RSDPDA
+96 RSEPDA

-109 KDVVADG
+109 KDIVADG
-116 KANDTGSWAIVLANP
+116 KANDTGSWAIVLADP

-188 EETQAK
+188 EEAQAK

-200 DPAQAVSV
+200 DPAEATSSQQV
-208 EPASAEVPA
+208 A
-217 AADVSAAPAP
+217 AAEAPVAAPTP
-227 AVVPPTSASAT
+227 AVEPPTSASAT

-252 AEPAVAVTTEPA
+252 AEPAAPIAAEPTATPA
-264 APAEPAAAPAAASP
+264 ATP
-278 ASATVEIPAPPTD
+278 ATVEIPAPPAD
-291 MMVAA
+291 MLVAA
-296 ATPALTPAPQ
+296 ATPALAPAAEAKPSEPVTAQAAPQ
-306 AAAPAPDVAQAE
+306 AAETPAAPADAGAAPAGAAPAAAPQAE
-318 PAPAPDKPAAPATD
+318 PAAAPQ
-332 ATAAPA
+332 
-338 VATPAE
+338 AE
-344 PAPSAPDA
+344 PAV
-352 EPTAAP
+352 AP
-358 KAEPSSE
+358 KAEP
-365 PAAPKVEPAAP
+365 AATPQ
-376 KAEPVASPA
+376 AEPVAT
-385 EPAAAP
+385 P

-405 NRFYAA
+405 KSFYAA

-424 DDKAIG
+424 DDKAVG
-430 DTKADKGRWLYQGQV
+430 DTKADKGRWLYQGKV

-455 IDQVGA
+455 IDQIGTDGA
-461 EGSVVARAEVP
+461 VIARAEVP
-472 FQIADDGLSAPTLA
+472 FQIAEDGLSAPTLA

-556 IPEGDAAWKPVGQ
+556 IPEGDSAWRPVGQ

>member
-1 MNKRLRTILIGAV
+1 MSKRLRTILIGAV

-29 DGVLRKL
+29 DGVLRQL
-36 DLHVAGRPAPVVD
+36 NVQIAGHPASAAA
-49 TVASSEVVATPA
+49 TTASTDVVATPA
-61 PAKADAGATV
+61 PAKADADPAAATP
-71 AAGETVVPIFDL
+71 AGETVVPIFDL

-116 KANDTGSWAIVLANP
+116 KANDTGSWAIVLADP

-141 RVTGKDGKVAS
+141 RVVGKDGKVAT

-174 QPGSP
+174 QPGAP

-194 LADAGV
+194 LADAGA
-200 DPAQAVSV
+200 DPTQVADA
-208 EPASAEVPA
+208 ADTVPA
-217 AADVSAAPAP
+217 FVPELPKVAAPA
-227 AVVPPTSASAT
+227 AEPPVSASAT
-238 ATATAGNE
+238 ATAIAGNA

-252 AEPAVAVTTEPA
+252 AEPAPAAMTTEPA
-264 APAEPAAAPAAASP
+264 TPAD
-278 ASATVEIPAPPTD
+278 VEIPAPPAD
-291 MMVAA
+291 AQA
-296 ATPALTPAPQ
+296 D
-306 AAAPAPDVAQAE
+306 AAAPAVTVAQAE
-318 PAPAPDKPAAPATD
+318 PAPAAEKPASPATPAAADDAAATPPAQAPADAAPAQ
-332 ATAAPA
+332 AAPA
-338 VATPAE
+338 
-344 PAPSAPDA
+344 
-352 EPTAAP
+352 
-358 KAEPSSE
+358 
-365 PAAPKVEPAAP
+365 
-376 KAEPVASPA
+376 A

-391 APTVT
+391 EAEPAAVPAPAVT

-405 NRFYAA
+405 KRFFAA
-411 GSAASGAVIRLYV
+411 GSAESGAVIRLYV
-424 DDKAIG
+424 DDKATG
-430 DTKADKGRWLYQGQV
+430 DAKADKGRWLYQGEVQ
-445 ELAPGKHLVR
+445 LAPGQHLVR
-455 IDQVGA
+455 IDQIDANGNVL
-461 EGSVVARAEVP
+461 ARAEVP
-472 FQIADDGLSAPTLA
+472 FQVAEDGLSAPTLP

-502 KPAEPETLII
+502 TPAEPATLII

-556 IPEGDAAWKPVGQ
+556 VPEGDAAWRPVGQ

>member
-1 MNKRLRTILIGAV
+1 MSKRLRTILIGAI

-29 DGVLRKL
+29 DGVLRQL
-36 DLHVAGRPAPVVD
+36 NVQIAGRPAPVVE
-49 TVASSEVVATPA
+49 TVASTDVVAA
-61 PAKADAGATV
+61 PAKADASSADAVAT
-71 AAGETVVPIFDL
+71 GETMVPIFDL

-96 RSDPDA
+96 RSDPEA

-116 KANDTGSWAIVLANP
+116 KANDTGSWAIVLADP

-141 RVTGKDGKVAS
+141 RVTGKGGKVAT

-188 EETQAK
+188 EEAQAK

-200 DPAQAVSV
+200 DPAQVVDVAPAAV
-208 EPASAEVPA
+208 AEVPA
-217 AADVSAAPAP
+217 AIAAAP
-227 AVVPPTSASAT
+227 AVVPEPAAVEPPASAT
-238 ATATAGNE
+238 ATATATAGSE
-246 TTPATT
+246 VTPATT
-252 AEPAVAVTTEPA
+252 GEPTTAVATTEPA
-264 APAEPAAAPAAASP
+264 ATPAAAAPVP
-278 ASATVEIPAPPTD
+278 ATVEIPAPPAE
-291 MMVAA
+291 VLAAAA
-296 ATPALTPAPQ
+296 ATPALVPATSPVAPAAETPATP
-306 AAAPAPDVAQAE
+306 ATETPVAPAAEKPAADAVAAPAAE
-318 PAPAPDKPAAPATD
+318 APAEVAPAAPA
-332 ATAAPA
+332 AELAVAPA
-338 VATPAE
+338 
-344 PAPSAPDA
+344 
-352 EPTAAP
+352 
-358 KAEPSSE
+358 
-365 PAAPKVEPAAP
+365 VEPAA
-376 KAEPVASPA
+376 K
-385 EPAAAP
+385 P

-405 NRFYAA
+405 KRLFAA
-411 GSAASGAVIRLYV
+411 GSAESGAVIRLYI

-430 DTKADKGRWLYQGQV
+430 DVKADKGRWLYQGEV
-445 ELAPGKHLVR
+445 NLETGKHLVR
-455 IDQVGA
+455 IDEIGA
-461 EGSVVARAEVP
+461 DGAVLARAEVP
-472 FQIADDGLSAPTLA
+472 FEIAADGLSAPTLA

-502 KPAEPETLII
+502 KPAEPTTLII

-527 KGIRYSTIYQANTDQ
+527 QGIRYSTIYQANTDQ

-556 IPEGDAAWKPVGQ
+556 VPEGDSAWKPVGQ

>member
-29 DGVLRKL
+29 DSTLRQL
-36 DLHVAGRPAPVVD
+36 NIEIAGRPAPLAE

-61 PAKADAGATV
+61 PAKTDAE
-71 AAGETVVPIFDL
+71 AAAPAAETVVPIFDL

-96 RSDPDA
+96 RSDPEA

-141 RVTGKDGKVAS
+141 RATGKDGKVAS

-188 EETQAK
+188 EEAQAK

-200 DPAQAVSV
+200 DPAQAVSA
-208 EPASAEVPA
+208 EPAVAEAPA
-217 AADVSAAPAP
+217 AAPAP
-227 AVVPPTSASAT
+227 AAVEPPTSASAT

-246 TTPATT
+246 TMPATT
-252 AEPAVAVTTEPA
+252 AEPAATPV
-264 APAEPAAAPAAASP
+264 AASP
-278 ASATVEIPAPPTD
+278 ASATVEIPAPPAD
-291 MMVAA
+291 MTAAA

-306 AAAPAPDVAQAE
+306 AATPATVVAQAE
-318 PAPAPDKPAAPATD
+318 PAPAADKPATPATPAPDAAATPSVETPAQPAPAAPA
-332 ATAAPA
+332 AEPVAPAAEPAAPA
-338 VATPAE
+338 AE
-344 PAPSAPDA
+344 PA
-352 EPTAAP
+352 
-358 KAEPSSE
+358 
-365 PAAPKVEPAAP
+365 AAPKVEPAAP
-376 KAEPVASPA
+376 AV
-385 EPAAAP
+385 
-391 APTVT
+391 TVT

-411 GSAASGAVIRLYV
+411 GSAANGAVIRLYV

-461 EGSVVARAEVP
+461 DGAVAARAEVP

>member
-1 MNKRLRTILIGAV
+1 MSKRLRTILIGAV

-29 DGVLRKL
+29 DSVLRQL
-36 DLHVAGRPAPVVD
+36 NVQIAGRPVPVAE
-49 TVASSEVVATPA
+49 TVASTDVVATPA
-61 PAKADAGATV
+61 PAKADADSASATP
-71 AAGETVVPIFDL
+71 AAETVVPIFDL

-109 KDVVADG
+109 KDVVAGG
-116 KANDTGSWAIVLANP
+116 KANDTGSWAIVLADP

-141 RVTGKDGKVAS
+141 RVTGKDGKVAT

-188 EETQAK
+188 EEAQAK

-200 DPAQAVSV
+200 DPAQAAEAATTVVAEASPT
-208 EPASAEVPA
+208 PAAVPA
-217 AADVSAAPAP
+217 AE
-227 AVVPPTSASAT
+227 PPVSASAT

-252 AEPAVAVTTEPA
+252 AEPAAAVVTTEPVAAPAVAATPAAVDIPAPPADMLAAAATPALAPSASQA
-264 APAEPAAAPAAASP
+264 APAEPEAEKPAPAPAATAPAVPAADNAASPAAAPAAAP
-278 ASATVEIPAPPTD
+278 AEEAP
-291 MMVAA
+291 
-296 ATPALTPAPQ
+296 
-306 AAAPAPDVAQAE
+306 AAAPATTP
-318 PAPAPDKPAAPATD
+318 
-332 ATAAPA
+332 AAPA
-338 VATPAE
+338 VAE
-344 PAPSAPDA
+344 PAD
-352 EPTAAP
+352 E
-358 KAEPSSE
+358 
-365 PAAPKVEPAAP
+365 PKVDA
-376 KAEPVASPA
+376 
-385 EPAAAP
+385 AAAP
-391 APTVT
+391 APTVS

-405 NRFYAA
+405 NRFFAA
-411 GSAASGAVIRLYV
+411 GAAGGDAVIRLYV
-424 DDKAIG
+424 DDKLVG
-430 DTKADKGRWLYQGQV
+430 DTKADKGRWLYQG
-445 ELAPGKHLVR
+445 ELKLAPGKHLVR
-455 IDQVGA
+455 IDQVDDKG
-461 EGSVVARAEVP
+461 EVLARAEVP

-502 KPAEPETLII
+502 KPAEPATLII

-527 KGIRYSTIYQANTDQ
+527 KGVRYSTIYQANTDQ

-556 IPEGDAAWKPVGQ
+556 IPEGDSAWKPVGQ